1 MVVRRRDLQTKSVAQ
16 PTDLPCMQDQDLS
29 LVSARRR
36 QRRSASLGKKVTRD
50 SVMSR
55 ELAGPGSPAHGVRVH
70 RLSVVVF
77 VLELAVGVVV
87 AWAISTC
94 LIMEL

>member
-1 MVVRRRDLQTKSVAQ
+1 
-16 PTDLPCMQDQDLS
+16 
-29 LVSARRR
+29 
-36 QRRSASLGKKVTRD
+36 VTRD

-55 ELAGPGSPAHGVRVH
+55 ELAGPGSPAMHGVRVH